1 MALTKVQADGIN
13 LGDTFAFTGD
23 VSGAGLSSPIPTNT
37 TITGE
42 NGGGITTN
50 ICQGVAKAWA
60 SISLDDTIMDNLNA
74 SSFTDNGTGTITH
87 TFGNPMANKNYSCV
101 TNNLRNASN
110 GYGHSS
116 PLGSNSDSG
125 MTLVT
130 SGVKV
135 VYFNAS
141 NTAEDPRRGL
151 MTSHGDL
158 A

>member
-60 SISLDDTIMDNLNA
+60 SISLDDTIKDNLNA
-74 SSFTDNGTGTITH
+74 SSFTDNNTGTITH

-101 TNNLRNASN
+101 TNNL
-110 GYGHSS
+110 
-116 PLGSNSDSG
+116 SNSCSIKSNHSF
-125 MTLVT
+125 LA
-130 SGVKV
+130 SVKL
-135 VYFNAS
+135 N
-141 NTAEDPRRGL
+141 
-151 MTSHGDL
+151 DL
-158 A
+158 YL